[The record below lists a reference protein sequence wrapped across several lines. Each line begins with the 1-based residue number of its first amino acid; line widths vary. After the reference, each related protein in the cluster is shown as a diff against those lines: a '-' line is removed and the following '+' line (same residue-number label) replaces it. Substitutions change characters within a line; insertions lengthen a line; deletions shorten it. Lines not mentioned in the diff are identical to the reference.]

1 MFKKMVPPSANAQA
15 LTQMR
20 TQMAQM
26 QAQVSPVEQANNAQA
41 LPALPPLT
49 PEVVAS
55 LRERLLAQ
63 QRPLTAQ
70 EEAAPSNAPSNA
82 QSTNGALPSSRFFST
97 DSHGP
102 VAARLG
108 DDGQYYARI
117 DGNRYRVEQ

>member
-1 MFKKMVPPSANAQA
+1 MFKKMVPPGANAQA

-20 TQMAQM
+20 TQLAQM

-41 LPALPPLT
+41 LPTLPPLT

-63 QRPLTAQ
+63 QRPLTTQ
-70 EEAAPSNAPSNA
+70 EDAAPSNAPSI
-82 QSTNGALPSSRFFST
+82 NGVLPSSRFFST